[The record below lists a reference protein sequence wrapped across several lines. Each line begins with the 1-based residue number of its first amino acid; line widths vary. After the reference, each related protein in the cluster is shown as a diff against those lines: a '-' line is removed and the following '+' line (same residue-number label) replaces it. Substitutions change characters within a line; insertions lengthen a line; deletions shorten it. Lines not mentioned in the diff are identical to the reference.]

1 MNWLVS
7 VILAAAV
14 LAAGGSVA
22 KSDASKEVKTEK
34 NKPVILGNFL
44 SAPNNCESK
53 PGPIPV
59 PILQRKPSNGFVGLQ
74 IVVADVA
81 ATDSCPARKI
91 PAIALF
97 YSPNGDFSGTDSV
110 QIDIETPDKRIAT
123 QSFLIKVEPTETK

>member
-1 MNWLVS
+1 
-7 VILAAAV
+7 
-14 LAAGGSVA
+14 
-22 KSDASKEVKTEK
+22 
-34 NKPVILGNFL
+34 VILGNFL